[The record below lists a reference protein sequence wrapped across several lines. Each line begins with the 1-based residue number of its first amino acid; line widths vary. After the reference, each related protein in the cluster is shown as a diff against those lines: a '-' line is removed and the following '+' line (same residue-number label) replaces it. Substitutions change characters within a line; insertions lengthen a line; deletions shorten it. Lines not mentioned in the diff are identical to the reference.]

1 MRKKSGRH
9 GKIVVSVVLAWA
21 TISTPTVTRE
31 ATGEPQTD
39 PRFEE
44 LASLVNEKMEEYG
57 VTGVAFG
64 VAKDGVVTLR
74 GFGVTNLE
82 DPQPITPDTIFP
94 IASISKT
101 VATTALM
108 KLAEDGRVDL
118 KAPVRRYLPEF
129 RVQNEATSWEVTV
142 LDLLTHTP
150 GWEGQL
156 PTENRGSRSLAY
168 FVETMGR
175 LPQLAPHGVVWS
187 YNNAGFSL
195 AGRVIEAVTG
205 QSIHQALRELVFE
218 PLGLSRAFTQLG
230 DVATFRFALGHRGQN
245 DRTVVI
251 RPFNLPASV
260 TAGGAAMSLTDILA
274 YGVFH
279 LGDGTGDEGQPV
291 LTRASLEQMW
301 TPQLEK
307 LGTDDQMGIGW
318 HVRNVGGVVTAAH
331 GGTLG
336 GHRLL
341 LELVPER
348 ELAFSILT
356 NHSNGTRLIQDVERA
371 VLKLYEDLAMDP
383 GHTVTNRGVGERVP
397 NPRLLDEQPD
407 ATPYL
412 GVYRRPP
419 RNTVWRV
426 REQNGRLIIENT
438 NGNEIAIGFYASDR
452 AMATLDPV
460 FGDPVDFIRDPDGVI
475 RWMRWGGRI
484 ARKD

>member
-1 MRKKSGRH
+1 MRKESRLVRKT
-9 GKIVVSVVLAWA
+9 VAMVVLALA
-21 TISTPTVTRE
+21 AISASTVTGE
-31 ATGEPQTD
+31 AAGRQTD

-44 LASLVNEKMEEYG
+44 LASLVTEKMEEYG

-74 GFGVTNLE
+74 GFGVNNLE

-118 KAPVRRYLPEF
+118 AAPVRRYLPEF
-129 RVQNEATSWEVTV
+129 RVQDEVTSREVTV

-156 PTENRGSRSLAY
+156 PTENRGFRSLAY
-168 FVETMGR
+168 FVETMDR

-195 AGRVIEAVTG
+195 AGRVIEAVTE
-205 QSIHQALRELVFE
+205 QSIHRALRELVFE
-218 PLGLSRAFTQLG
+218 PLGLSRAFTELG
-230 DVATFRFALGHRGQN
+230 DVATFRFALGHRIRN

-260 TAGGAAMSLTDILA
+260 TAGGAAMNLTDILA

-279 LGDGTGDEGQPV
+279 LGDGTGHEGQRV
-291 LTRASLEQMW
+291 LTRSSLEQMR

-318 HVRNVGGVVTAAH
+318 HLRNVGGIVTAAH

-348 ELAFSILT
+348 DLAFSILT

-371 VLKLYEDLAMDP
+371 VLRRYEDIAMDP
-383 GHTVTNRGVGERVP
+383 GHTVTNRGVGERLP
-397 NPRLLDEQPD
+397 APRLLDEQPD
-407 ATPYL
+407 TTHYL

-419 RNTVWRV
+419 LNTVWRV
-426 REQNGRLIIENT
+426 RDGDGGLIIENT
-438 NGNEIAIGFYASDR
+438 NGNEIAIGFYAPDR
-452 AMATLDPV
+452 AMATFDGV
-460 FGDPVDFIRDPDGVI
+460 FGDPVDFIRAPDGVI